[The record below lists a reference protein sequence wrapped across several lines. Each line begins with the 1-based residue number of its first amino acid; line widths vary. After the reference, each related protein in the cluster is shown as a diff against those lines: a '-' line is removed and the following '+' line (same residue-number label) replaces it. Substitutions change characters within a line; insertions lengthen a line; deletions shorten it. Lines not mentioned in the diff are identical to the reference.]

1 MDPGETWV
9 HEKEI
14 LTKQDIVINMLYLL
28 YKRKCCMTISYLNG
42 TKEILNNWL
51 EKREFIGAGVC
62 RF

>member
-9 HEKEI
+9 HE
-14 LTKQDIVINMLYLL
+14 
-28 YKRKCCMTISYLNG
+28 
-42 TKEILNNWL
+42 KEILNNWL

>member
-28 YKRKCCMTISYLNG
+28 SN
-42 TKEILNNWL
+42 EN
-51 EKREFIGAGVC
+51 AA
-62 RF
+62 